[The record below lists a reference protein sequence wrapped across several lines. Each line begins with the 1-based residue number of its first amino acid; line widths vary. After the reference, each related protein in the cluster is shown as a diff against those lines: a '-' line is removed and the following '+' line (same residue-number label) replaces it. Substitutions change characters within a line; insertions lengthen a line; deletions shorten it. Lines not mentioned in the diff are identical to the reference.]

1 MTQVVFS
8 PIEGSVLRELP
19 LTSVAD
25 VEARIGA
32 ARVAQVDWA
41 RRSPT
46 ERGHLVAKV
55 ADLIEARAEEI
66 AELESRNTG
75 KLLADTR
82 REVLRAAGS
91 FRYYGGWADKVV
103 GEMIPLDQDHLIY
116 TSPEPYGVAA
126 GIIPWNVPFF
136 FAAKKIAPALAF
148 GNACVLKPAE
158 DTPLTALLLKEL
170 LNEAG
175 IPDDLVHVFIGGRE
189 VGEAVVGSPGV
200 DLIVFT
206 GSDATGK
213 AIARRAADR
222 LVPVAM
228 ELGGKSPQVVF
239 ADADLDRAAD
249 AITLGVF
256 ATAGQMCI
264 AGSRLVVH
272 ESVHGK
278 ILDLL
283 ADRVRALRVGSPF
296 EPGTDVGPQ
305 ITSLQ
310 RDKTLAFIEE
320 TAKVGK
326 VVAQAAM
333 PADPALSGGY
343 YVPPTIFDELPPDA
357 RVLREEVFGP
367 VLAVTTFRDDEEA
380 VALANS
386 TDFGLAAGVWTSD
399 IGRAHRMAAAVRAGT
414 VWINTY
420 RVLSELVPF
429 GGIGLS
435 GYGRENGTEAVRLYT
450 RPKSVWTSLAPG
462 APKGFSLGER

>member
-1 MTQVVFS
+1 MVQTIYS

-19 LTSVAD
+19 LTTMEE
-25 VEARIGA
+25 VEAGIDA
-32 ARVAQVDWA
+32 ARAAQAEWV

-46 ERGHLVAKV
+46 ERGSLISKV
-55 ADLIEARAEEI
+55 AELIESRVEEI

-82 REVLRAAGS
+82 REALRAAGT

-103 GEMIPLDQDHLIY
+103 GEMIPLDGDHLIY
-116 TSPEPYGVAA
+116 TLPEPYGVAA

-170 LNEAG
+170 MHAAG
-175 IPDDLVHVFIGGRE
+175 IPADLVQVFIGGRE
-189 VGEAVVGSPGV
+189 VGAAVVESPKV

-206 GSDATGK
+206 GSDATGRV
-213 AIARRAADR
+213 IARSAADR

-239 ADADLDRAAD
+239 PDADLKKAAD

-256 ATAGQMCI
+256 ASCGQMCI

-272 ESVHGK
+272 SSVHRP
-278 ILDLL
+278 LVDLL
-283 ADRVRALRVGSPF
+283 AERVRSLTVGDPF
-296 EPGTDVGPQ
+296 QPGTDVGPQ

-310 RDKTLAFIEE
+310 RDKTLGFIEE
-320 TAKVGK
+320 TARVGT
-326 VVAQAAM
+326 VVAQASM
-333 PADPALSGGY
+333 PRDPALAGGF
-343 YVPPTIFDELPPDA
+343 YVPPTIFDELPADA
-357 RVLREEVFGP
+357 RVLRDEVFGP
-367 VLAVTTFRDDEEA
+367 VLAVTTFEDDEEA
-380 VALANS
+380 VELANR
-386 TDFGLAAGVWTSD
+386 TDFGLAAGIWTSD

-429 GGIGLS
+429 GGVGLS
-435 GYGRENGTEAVRLYT
+435 GYGRENGTEAARLYT

-462 APKGFSLGER
+462 APKGFTLGE

>member
-1 MTQVVFS
+1 MNQIVFS
-8 PIEGSVLRELP
+8 PIEGNVLREVP
-19 LTSVAD
+19 LTT
-25 VEARIGA
+25 VEEVRAGIGA
-32 ARVAQVDWA
+32 ARAAQAEWA
-41 RRSPT
+41 RRTAT
-46 ERGHLVAKV
+46 ERGRLLARV
-55 ADLIEARAEEI
+55 ADLIEDRSEEI

-82 REVLRAAGS
+82 REVLRAAGT

-103 GEMIPLDQDHLIY
+103 GEMIPVDQDHLVY

-170 LNEAG
+170 VTQAG
-175 IPDDLVHVFIGGRE
+175 IPDELVHVFIGGRE
-189 VGEAVVGSPGV
+189 VGAAVVASPGV

-206 GSDATGK
+206 GSDTTGR
-213 AIARRAADR
+213 AIARSAAER

-272 ESVHGK
+272 SSVHRK
-278 ILDLL
+278 LVDLL
-283 ADRVRALRVGSPF
+283 ADRVRSLRVGSPF
-296 EPGTDVGPQ
+296 EAGTNVGPQ

-310 RDKTLAFIEE
+310 RDKTLQFIEE
-320 TAKVGK
+320 TSKIGR

-333 PADPALSGGY
+333 PSDPALSGGY
-343 YVPPTIFDELPPDA
+343 YVPPTIFDELPADA

-367 VLAVTTFRDDEEA
+367 VLAVTTFDDDDEA
-380 VALANS
+380 VALANG

-414 VWINTY
+414 VWVNTY

-435 GYGRENGTEAVRLYT
+435 GYGRENGTEAARLYT
-450 RPKSVWTSLAPG
+450 RPKSVWTSLVPG
-462 APKGFSLGER
+462 APKGFSLGEP

>member
-1 MTQVVFS
+1 MTQVVYS

-19 LTSVAD
+19 LTTAAE
-25 VEARIGA
+25 VEVGISA
-32 ARVAQVDWA
+32 ARAAQVEWA
-41 RRSPT
+41 RRHPS
-46 ERGHLVAKV
+46 ERGRLIASVAGI
-55 ADLIEARAEEI
+55 IESRVEEI

-75 KLLADTR
+75 KLLSDTR

-103 GEMIPLDQDHLIY
+103 GEMIPMDGDHLIY

-158 DTPLTALLLKEL
+158 DTPLTALLLKDML
-170 LNEAG
+170 RSAG
-175 IPDDLVHVFIGGRE
+175 IPEDLVQVFIGGRE
-189 VGEAVVGSPGV
+189 VGEAVVASPNV

-206 GSDATGK
+206 GSDATGR
-213 AIARRAADR
+213 AIARSAAER

-239 ADADLDRAAD
+239 QDADLEKAAD

-256 ATAGQMCI
+256 ASCGQMCI

-272 ESVHGK
+272 RSVHRA
-278 ILDLL
+278 LVDLL
-283 ADRVRALRVGSPF
+283 AERVRGLTVGDPF
-296 EPGTDVGPQ
+296 ESGTDVGPQ

-320 TAKVGK
+320 TSKVGK
-326 VVAQAAM
+326 VVAQASM
-333 PADPALSGGY
+333 PGNPALSGGF
-343 YVPPTIFDELPPDA
+343 YVPPTIFDDLPPDA
-357 RVLREEVFGP
+357 RVLRDEVFGP
-367 VLAVTTFRDDEEA
+367 VLAVTTFDDDEEA
-380 VALANS
+380 VELANR
-386 TDFGLAAGVWTSD
+386 TDFGLAAGIWTSD

-435 GYGRENGTEAVRLYT
+435 GYGRENGTEAARLYT

-462 APKGFSLGER
+462 APAGFTMGQ

>member
-1 MTQVVFS
+1 MTQIVYS
-8 PIEGSVLRELP
+8 PIDGSVLREHP
-19 LTSVAD
+19 VASVED
-25 VEARIGA
+25 VATGIDA
-32 ARVAQVDWA
+32 ARAAQVEWA
-41 RRSPT
+41 RRPAT
-46 ERGHLVAKV
+46 ERGRVLARVG
-55 ADLIEARAEEI
+55 DLIEARAEEI
-66 AELESRNTG
+66 ATLESRNTG

-82 REVLRAAGS
+82 REVMRAAGS

-103 GEMIPLDQDHLIY
+103 GEMIPVDQDHLVY

-148 GNACVLKPAE
+148 GNACILKPAE

-170 LNEAG
+170 LLEAG
-175 IPDDLVHVFIGGRE
+175 IPDDLVHVFVGGRA
-189 VGEAVVGSPGV
+189 VGEAIVAGGV

-206 GSDATGK
+206 GSDVTGK
-213 AIARRAADR
+213 AIARSAAET
-222 LVPVAM
+222 LTPVAM

-239 ADADLDRAAD
+239 PDADLDRATD

-272 ESVHGK
+272 KDIHK
-278 ILDLL
+278 PLLDRL
-283 ADRVRALRVGSPF
+283 AERVTSLTVGDPF
-296 EPGTDVGPQ
+296 APGTNVGPQ

-310 RDKTLAFIEE
+310 RDKTMEFIEE
-320 TAKVGK
+320 TAKIGRT
-326 VVAQAAM
+326 VAQSKL
-333 PADPALSGGY
+333 PTDPSLTNGF
-343 YVPPTIFDELPPDA
+343 YVPPTIFDDLPPDA

-367 VLAVTTFRDDEEA
+367 VLAVTVFETDDEA
-380 VALANS
+380 VEIANR

-399 IGRAHRMAAAVRAGT
+399 ISRAHRVAAAVRAGT

-429 GGIGLS
+429 GGVGLS
-435 GYGRENGTEAVRLYT
+435 GYGRENGSEAARLYT
-450 RPKSVWTSLAPG
+450 RPKSVWTSLTPG
-462 APKGFSLGER
+462 PPRGFSLGEP